1 MAGMVG
7 PSRSVQTKCLKPKV
21 TVSANFLGYKEVRKP
36 QKYCGQGGIEVSPSL
51 YLFRQ
56 IHITVS
62 RKSIFTSVLAIKTNG
77 SKVVVNTA
85 QPIQGWWGTKWYSF
99 WDVIESTKPNIFA
112 GVREL
117 C

>member
-62 RKSIFTSVLAIKTNG
+62 RKSMFSSVLQLKL
-77 SKVVVNTA
+77 TA
-85 QPIQGWWGTKWYSF
+85 QKLW
-99 WDVIESTKPNIFA
+99 
-112 GVREL
+112 
-117 C
+117 